1 MLSMRAKTRKDT
13 KNKSPDT
20 RTANAEKGATME
32 YAGKKY
38 REEQRLSQA
47 QLSEKSGVARSI
59 INGLETGR
67 TQITTTMTL
76 FKIAKALNVSVNDL
90 FSQSDA

>member
-1 MLSMRAKTRKDT
+1 MV
-13 KNKSPDT
+13 
-20 RTANAEKGATME
+20 
-32 YAGKKY
+32 YAGKKF

-47 QLSEKSGVARSI
+47 ELSEKSGVARSI

-90 FSQSDA
+90 FYEQNA